1 MTQICTRCVM
11 DASVPEIEFDSGGV
25 CNFCTEFL
33 SHDTS
38 RTQGE
43 VNDGNQL
50 AAFFDQVKREGKG
63 KQYDCIVGVSG
74 GVDSSWVLYL
84 AVQGGL
90 RPLAVHMDNGWNSE
104 LAQQNIENLV
114 NKLGVPLYTH
124 VINWQEYK
132 KFMQGFFDADVV
144 DVELLYDNAM
154 LAVNYR
160 LAAKYNI
167 RWILAGTNRATE
179 GMRMP
184 AGWNWLK
191 FDRKNIIALG
201 KRAGA
206 RLATFPALG
215 VLGYVWFEYIR
226 RIKWF
231 SVLDLTS
238 FSKADALN
246 TLTEEVD
253 YRPYPYKHYES
264 IFTRFYQARLL
275 PEKFGVDKR
284 KVHLSNLVLN
294 GEMSRED
301 ALAKLEHIPYDS
313 ESQYREDTE
322 YFLKKMGWSEQDLE
336 DYLQR
341 PPVRHDVYGSE
352 IWVWS
357 LLRRVHKIFWS
368 AL

>member
-1 MTQICTRCVM
+1 MTQVCTRCVM
-11 DASVPEIEFDSGGV
+11 DASIPEIVFASDGV

-33 SHDTS
+33 AHYPATPP
-38 RTQGE
+38 GE
-43 VNDGNQL
+43 VNDGKQL
-50 AAFFDQVKREGKG
+50 SAFFEQVKREGKG
-63 KQYDCIVGVSG
+63 KEYDCIVGVSG

-84 AVQGGL
+84 AVQAGL

-184 AGWNWLK
+184 ADWNWFK
-191 FDRKNIIALG
+191 YDRKNIIALG

-206 RLATFPALG
+206 RLDTFPALG

-226 RIKWF
+226 RVNWF
-231 SVLDLTS
+231 SVLDLTE
-238 FSKADALN
+238 FSKADALT
-246 TLTEEVD
+246 TLTEKVG

-275 PEKFGVDKR
+275 PEKFGIDKR

-294 GEMSRED
+294 GGNESRRCPGKTRKNSLRQRIAVSGGYGVLPEKD
-301 ALAKLEHIPYDS
+301 GLE
-313 ESQYREDTE
+313 
-322 YFLKKMGWSEQDLE
+322 
-336 DYLQR
+336 
-341 PPVRHDVYGSE
+341 
-352 IWVWS
+352 
-357 LLRRVHKIFWS
+357 
-368 AL
+368 